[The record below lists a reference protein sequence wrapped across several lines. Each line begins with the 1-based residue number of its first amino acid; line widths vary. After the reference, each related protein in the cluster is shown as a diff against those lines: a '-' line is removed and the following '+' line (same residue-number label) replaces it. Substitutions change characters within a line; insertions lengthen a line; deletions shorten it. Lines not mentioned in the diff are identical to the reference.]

1 MYSSD
6 EPFQRSREGYFV
18 FYFPSCEATMEINIK
33 ITLEEAQ
40 KRFVTRVHAL
50 FYFLHD
56 ITNP

>member
-6 EPFQRSREGYFV
+6 EPFQRSREGYYGI
-18 FYFPSCEATMEINIK
+18 YFPSCEATREINIK
-33 ITLEEAQ
+33 ITLEWAQ
-40 KRFVTRVHAL
+40 KRFVKRDYEI